1 MTARALALAAFA
13 SALLSLSAATAGAD
27 VVVDQATHTRFG
39 IVPTLARSGSGAPA
53 LAHAHAPTPFQGP
66 ACDAEGEDCTK
77 LSYKG
82 GPVQHGETDYLFFWA
97 PAGHTLPREY
107 VAGMQTWLSE
117 IAAADYSPDN
127 QFAVDQ
133 QYYDLSGPGATKSF
147 VPNAIDDAGTVRDS
161 DPYSTS
167 VCKDEDGKGNTA
179 VCLTDAQIVE
189 ELSSYITAHDL
200 PTGIDVEYFVLT
212 PENVGSCFDSG
223 STSCSY
229 TSYCGYH
236 SYAGSGS
243 SQIVY
248 ADMPW
253 AYKVP
258 GCDVGEAFG
267 AGYPNANFIDPVV
280 SVFSHELSE
289 TMTDPN
295 LDAWIQEGGTDS
307 GYEIGD
313 KCAYIYGSGGY
324 GSLSGLSFN
333 GSGYWNLALE
343 GNDYLMQLE
352 FDNRLANCALTD
364 TDTQPTVSVSVVPSS
379 PALATPASFT
389 AKVEDAAGVKSIE
402 WNFGDGTTASGAS
415 VEHTYATPGAKTLTV
430 LATDEHG
437 NEKRVTEHLK
447 IAGTPPTAAFAV
459 TTGSP
464 TAGEPTSFDASASS
478 DTDAAITSYS
488 WSWGDAT
495 ASSSGVAP
503 THFYATA
510 GAYTV
515 TLTVTDS
522 TGASAQV
529 SHEVNIAAA
538 ASGGSGGGEGGGS
551 GGSGEGGNSGGGGSS
566 GGGSSSGGSSGGGSS
581 VAGGS
586 SGASAGAGT
595 SGASSVTGA
604 TSGAATG
611 KSLGPTNASKTAAR
625 CKTVVRRV
633 HGHKRKVRICAKPN
647 PASKT
652 KPKAKSGKRG

>member
-1 MTARALALAAFA
+1 MAARALALAALA
-13 SALLSLSAATAGAD
+13 SALLALWAATSYAD
-27 VVVDQATHTRFG
+27 VVVDQTTHTRFG
-39 IVPTLARSGSGAPA
+39 IVRALARPGAGAAA
-53 LAHAHAPTPFQGP
+53 LQRAHAVSPFQGP
-66 ACDAEGEDCTK
+66 ACDAENEDCAK

-97 PAGHTLPREY
+97 PAGHTLPSEY
-107 VAGMQTWLSE
+107 VSGMQTWLSE
-117 IAAADYSPDN
+117 VAAADYSPDN

-133 QYYDLSGPGATKSF
+133 QYYDLSGPGATKRF
-147 VPNAIDDAGTVRDS
+147 VPYAIEDAGTVRDT
-161 DPYSTS
+161 DPYPTS
-167 VCKDEDGKGNTA
+167 VCKDEDGKGDTA
-179 VCLTDAQIVE
+179 VCLTNAQLVE
-189 ELSSYITAHDL
+189 ELSSYVTAHDL
-200 PTGIDVEYFVLT
+200 PTGIDVQYFVLT

-223 STSCSY
+223 STECSY

-267 AGYPNANFIDPVV
+267 AGYPNADFIDPVV

-295 LDAWIQEGGTDS
+295 LDAWMQEGGADG

-324 GSLSGLSFN
+324 ASLSGLSFN

-364 TDTQPTVSVSVVPSS
+364 ADTQPTVSVSVVPSS

-389 AKVEDAAGVKSIE
+389 AKVEDPAGVKSVE

-430 LATDEHG
+430 LVTDEHG
-437 NEKRVTEHLK
+437 NEKRVTEHLT

-464 TAGEPTSFDASASS
+464 TAEQATTFDASASS

-488 WSWGDAT
+488 WSWGT
-495 ASSSGVAP
+495 ARR
-503 THFYATA
+503 T
-510 GAYTV
+510 
-515 TLTVTDS
+515 
-522 TGASAQV
+522 
-529 SHEVNIAAA
+529 AA
-538 ASGGSGGGEGGGS
+538 ASRP
-551 GGSGEGGNSGGGGSS
+551 
-566 GGGSSSGGSSGGGSS
+566 
-581 VAGGS
+581 
-586 SGASAGAGT
+586 
-595 SGASSVTGA
+595 
-604 TSGAATG
+604 
-611 KSLGPTNASKTAAR
+611 PTFTPPRALTR
-625 CKTVVRRV
+625 
-633 HGHKRKVRICAKPN
+633 
-647 PASKT
+647 
-652 KPKAKSGKRG
+652 